1 MRRTALVLIALLLLS
16 ACRRVGLTIYAP
28 AELAQ
33 GAIFID
39 GKQAG
44 QFEKAQ
50 RLYRWLGWSKMKKEL
65 RAPPRSDTMAVLPAV
80 APGRH
85 ELRIE
90 KAGYEP
96 IVTTFDYPGKPAEV
110 DIDDALV
117 KPMNGRATAVSPQVS
132 TTHRTGTMTP
142 AIRTTT

>member
-16 ACRRVGLTIYAP
+16 ACKRGGLTIYAP

-33 GAIFID
+33 GTIFVD

-44 QFEKAQ
+44 HFEKTQ

-65 RAPPRSDTMAVLPAV
+65 SAPPRSDTIAVLPAV

-90 KAGYEP
+90 KAAYEP
-96 IVTTFDYPGKPAEV
+96 IVTTFDYPGKPVEI
-110 DIDDALV
+110 DIEAALL
-117 KPMNGRATAVSPQVS
+117 KPMNGRATSASPQ
-132 TTHRTGTMTP
+132 P
-142 AIRTTT
+142 